1 MCLVTDTKMQKLSLQ
16 THHITDLYF
25 AVDNVLVEPA
35 KPRGGR
41 PPALR
46 QSEVVTILVWNALT
60 CPQKTLKAI
69 HDSTKLCHAHDFPR
83 LPPYNRFVDYC
94 HRALLAL
101 ILTLQSLLVAKAP
114 IRLMDAT
121 MLDVCKLARADQ
133 HKTAKGVADFG
144 KNWQG
149 WHYGFKLH
157 ASINRQGQFCG
168 LIFTPANIYDAQM
181 MPAILNEHTKVA
193 VGDGTYNASK
203 MRQRIARDYHCVVI
217 APVHPSQ
224 KKKIMASWQ
233 HLLLLARPKIE
244 AVFDY
249 LKEHM
254 SMVSSF
260 PRSVNGYFLHYL
272 RILLGYQIQAL
283 GQEV

>member
-1 MCLVTDTKMQKLSLQ
+1 MQKLSLQ

-25 AVDNVLVEPA
+25 AVDNVLAEPA
-35 KPRGGR
+35 KLRGGR
-41 PPALR
+41 PPAMR
-46 QSEVVTILVWNALT
+46 QSEVVTILVWDALT

-69 HDSTKLCHAHDFPR
+69 HDSTKLYHADDFPR
-83 LPPYNRFVDYC
+83 LPGYNRFVDHC
-94 HRALLAL
+94 HRALPAL
-101 ILTLQSLLVAKAP
+101 ILTLQSLLVTKAP

-121 MLDVCKLARADQ
+121 MLEVCKLARADR
-133 HKTAKGVADFG
+133 HKTARGVADFG
-144 KNWQG
+144 KNHQG

-157 ASINRQGQFCG
+157 ASINRKGQFCG
-168 LIFTPANIYDAQM
+168 LVFTPANIYDAQM

-203 MRQRIARDYHCVVI
+203 MRKRIARDYRCVVI

-224 KKKIMASWQ
+224 KKKLMAAWQ
-233 HLLLLARPKIE
+233 YLLLLARPKIE

-260 PRSVNGYFLHYL
+260 PRSVNGYFLHYI
-272 RILLGYQIQAL
+272 RVLLGYQIQAL